1 MDPACFGAHER
12 GIKLRRTHPSG
23 RHLSDRW
30 CAQDSENT
38 SMEIATDNTHQT
50 GYGSAGGLLLQARD
64 HHRQFV
70 FGGFRSS
77 AEIIPVLPD
86 HAWVQRC
93 SSCTRDFR
101 SEDTTGTSSSSF
113 QPQHDFVAPQKGCR
127 LGSSSYSDDASR
139 GHFNHPNSQP
149 PDSQHARQHVQDQ
162 ETSQERQPDSSLGCG
177 SDDPA
182 AWFDLDTFLGEAPAS
197 LQGIVSGHES
207 DGSGCSA
214 SSRIREELLQSD
226 SLPSWCCS
234 TAAVQKALDPALPDE
249 DMPEFSEEDLRMC
262 LDVACQGL
270 GVDLEQ
276 TAGARKDHLV
286 CSNDAA
292 HSMDACMNFGAPV
305 TAPPLR
311 ASSTTSSVSM
321 PSLPGQAGGTVKGQ
335 TRGLPGLCVQQPT
348 TPDGAAA
355 SKGATRKRGRPRR
368 YDTTLPL
375 LPGAMEAQ
383 AAAAMAGHINGVDSE
398 KRKRTRGAKPKYHFV
413 TAEEAIAHRRERNRI
428 TALASYE
435 KRKAH
440 QDALKSEIE
449 QLEHD
454 QAALRQLLS
463 IVQHPLGDKRLVR
476 ELLMKPGASMCEVVQ
491 IVSSTKEH
499 NYNVC
504 STSVQALRCII
515 KDTDDHQRLQWPKAR
530 DVGEVVSRP
539 TETPKLADTAGAS
552 SRVELRL
559 GDLAAKLAQ
568 LKDGAAAP
576 DLDAAMQDLQDEVA
590 HLKSV
595 EEEITGYA
603 ERALAEAERLTKENE
618 ELRKAQEDAALDRQ
632 MVKAMVEAEKL
643 KAAGEAYKHDM
654 MRARVTEL
662 EADLQSTRHAAKR
675 ETSSMSRALSEARNA
690 ISAREKEAQAL
701 KLELEKLK
709 AAKSSPEN
717 GTAAQANGSSNGPA
731 ESAELAEPSG
741 RPLVSEHEEIAV
753 RLMAA
758 GPSGVD
764 QALLAAA
771 AKALRDVSVLDKQLL
786 RAREEKLKLAREVED
801 LNNTVFSKSFK
812 APSAWAEREVKYKME
827 KRDWD
832 AESKKL
838 RETITKLEAENARYR
853 AENKAEEF
861 EAQIQVLSKA
871 LSEKEAEKVEVQKE
885 LHELQIK
892 SRDISPLGLNLHDI
906 DHDVVH
912 SIIEDMEKHS
922 IGVSA
927 PRTGTP
933 SQSSRGSPSRSG
945 KGSPP
950 RAAVPPLDLACHF
963 VPGSNVEEIIQDYDD
978 KGVGIAG
985 PRSGRSGRRKGEQ
998 RLFDGAAP
1006 DACAADSFEE
1016 LHRSNVHDLQSNF
1029 LGASQH
1035 PSGLHPGSRAVHQ
1048 SGSKGSEAEQ
1058 LVGLAGPPSGRSD
1071 SDCGQ
1076 PGSTAEAQSQGIAH
1090 VRDGFQEGPPVRP
1103 DAHGGNPGAA
1113 IENKPSTTPR
1123 EGLQAAFGSPMHPD
1137 SNSLSTLNEEDR
1149 GNSGAAVK
1157 EQREASRMGRQHAE
1171 ISHSPSSAPSAA
1183 AQQPDAELQQE
1194 QQSRGTDQVLSA
1206 GAGLD
1211 NGPSAVNSDRQRGA
1225 SSRHMV
1231 ENAFA
1236 VDHQDGEVAWRS
1248 GSREASA
1255 DDFVSEASSTLA
1267 GLVRRGSS
1275 GTGGTRDSSS
1285 DGGDEWDVERRAALK
1300 ADRAAAEAAWG
1311 AHVAENDI
1319 GVLRWKAAEAGS
1331 RVELYEAQIS
1341 KMQLA
1346 LERADQ
1352 ENSRL
1357 EQELRALTESSTKGR
1372 EERQLTGLAGLRDRM
1387 RSISLL
1393 TGGSALEQQASERLQ
1408 DAGEKLKSVQHERA
1422 ALQKQRDALARQL
1435 AHIGEK
1441 ISSGIIPDASELAV
1455 PEHIAAAAEASAS
1468 ATEVSGGDKSKSLG
1482 RPRFSG
1488 IGHVYAGLSDEEVEV
1503 MRLREE
1509 NETLMETLVRT
1520 KVELAETQGDY
1531 LKTRR
1536 ALLRSVEKQAH
1547 MSERMD
1553 SVKSAVSEGELE
1565 IAASLLLT
1573 SSPANRTRS
1582 AGGNTESLGE
1592 RETY

>member
-1 MDPACFGAHER
+1 MAGSNDRASPRGSSTGALSTPSSPAA
-12 GIKLRRTHPSG
+12 
-23 RHLSDRW
+23 
-30 CAQDSENT
+30 
-38 SMEIATDNTHQT
+38 
-50 GYGSAGGLLLQARD
+50 GSN
-64 HHRQFV
+64 
-70 FGGFRSS
+70 
-77 AEIIPVLPD
+77 
-86 HAWVQRC
+86 
-93 SSCTRDFR
+93 
-101 SEDTTGTSSSSF
+101 GTS
-113 QPQHDFVAPQKGCR
+113 AK
-127 LGSSSYSDDASR
+127 
-139 GHFNHPNSQP
+139 
-149 PDSQHARQHVQDQ
+149 
-162 ETSQERQPDSSLGCG
+162 
-177 SDDPA
+177 
-182 AWFDLDTFLGEAPAS
+182 
-197 LQGIVSGHES
+197 
-207 DGSGCSA
+207 
-214 SSRIREELLQSD
+214 
-226 SLPSWCCS
+226 
-234 TAAVQKALDPALPDE
+234 
-249 DMPEFSEEDLRMC
+249 
-262 LDVACQGL
+262 
-270 GVDLEQ
+270 
-276 TAGARKDHLV
+276 
-286 CSNDAA
+286 
-292 HSMDACMNFGAPV
+292 
-305 TAPPLR
+305 R
-311 ASSTTSSVSM
+311 A
-321 PSLPGQAGGTVKGQ
+321 
-335 TRGLPGLCVQQPT
+335 
-348 TPDGAAA
+348 
-355 SKGATRKRGRPRR
+355 
-368 YDTTLPL
+368 
-375 LPGAMEAQ
+375 
-383 AAAAMAGHINGVDSE
+383 
-398 KRKRTRGAKPKYHFV
+398 
-413 TAEEAIAHRRERNRI
+413 
-428 TALASYE
+428 
-435 KRKAH
+435 
-440 QDALKSEIE
+440 
-449 QLEHD
+449 
-454 QAALRQLLS
+454 
-463 IVQHPLGDKRLVR
+463 
-476 ELLMKPGASMCEVVQ
+476 
-491 IVSSTKEH
+491 
-499 NYNVC
+499 
-504 STSVQALRCII
+504 
-515 KDTDDHQRLQWPKAR
+515 
-530 DVGEVVSRP
+530 P
-539 TETPKLADTAGAS
+539 TETPKLADSAGAS
-552 SRVELRL
+552 SRVEQRL
-559 GDLAAKLAQ
+559 SVLAAKLAL

-576 DLDAAMQDLQDEVA
+576 ELDAAMQELQDEVA

-603 ERALAEAERLTKENE
+603 EKALAETERLSKENE

-654 MRARVTEL
+654 LRAKVTEL

-675 ETSSMSRALSEARNA
+675 EASSMSRALSEARNA

-717 GTAAQANGSSNGPA
+717 GSAAQANGSSNGPA

-741 RPLVSEHEEIAV
+741 TPLVSEHEEIAV

-838 RETITKLEAENARYR
+838 RETIAKLETENARYR

-892 SRDISPLGLNLHDI
+892 SRDISPIGLNLRDI

-912 SIIEDMEKHS
+912 SIIEDMEKNS

-927 PRTGTP
+927 PRTATP

-950 RAAVPPLDLACHF
+950 RAAVPPLDLASHF

-978 KGVGIAG
+978 KGMGIAG
-985 PRSGRSGRRKGEQ
+985 PRSGRSSRRKGGT
-998 RLFDGAAP
+998 RLSDGAVP
-1006 DACAADSFEE
+1006 DARASDSFEE

-1048 SGSKGSEAEQ
+1048 SGSKGSGVEQ
-1058 LVGLAGPPSGRSD
+1058 ELVDAAGPPSGGPE

-1076 PGSTAEAQSQGIAH
+1076 PGSTGQGRDAEFQSQGIAH
-1090 VRDGFQEGPPVRP
+1090 VRGGFQGGPPVRL
-1103 DAHGGNPGAA
+1103 DAHGGHPRADT
-1113 IENKPSTTPR
+1113 KPLTTPR
-1123 EGLQAAFGSPMHPD
+1123 EGPQTAFGSPLHPM
-1137 SNSLSTLNEEDR
+1137 SNSVNSLDKEER
-1149 GNSGAAVK
+1149 GDNGAAVK
-1157 EQREASRMGRQHAE
+1157 DEREASRMGRQHAE
-1171 ISHSPSSAPSAA
+1171 TLHSHTSAPSAA
-1183 AQQPDAELQQE
+1183 AQHPDAGLQRE
-1194 QQSRGTDQVLSA
+1194 QQSRSTDQVSSADAAPDNGLSA
-1206 GAGLD
+1206 A
-1211 NGPSAVNSDRQRGA
+1211 NTERRRGA
-1225 SSRHMV
+1225 SSRNMV
-1231 ENAFA
+1231 DNAFA
-1236 VDHQDGEVAWRS
+1236 LDHQDGDWPS

-1255 DDFVSEASSTLA
+1255 DDCVSEASSTLA
-1267 GLVRRGSS
+1267 GLIRRGSS

-1331 RVELYEAQIS
+1331 RVELYEAQIG

-1357 EQELRALTESSTKGR
+1357 EQELHALTESSAKGR
-1372 EERQLTGLAGLRDRM
+1372 EERHSTGLAGLRDRM
-1387 RSISLL
+1387 CSISLL
-1393 TGGSALEQQASERLQ
+1393 TGGSALEQQASVRLQ

-1435 AHIGEK
+1435 AHVAEK

-1468 ATEVSGGDKSKSLG
+1468 VTEVSGGDKSKSPG

-1536 ALLRSVEKQAH
+1536 ALLRSVEKQAL
-1547 MSERMD
+1547 MSERLD
-1553 SVKSAVSEGELE
+1553 SVKSAMSEGDLE
-1565 IAASLLLT
+1565 NAASLLLT
-1573 SSPANRTRS
+1573 SSPAGRTRS

-1592 RETY
+1592 REAY